1 MAAPPERRPHR
12 VLASLIEKLEATKPK
27 AGLVD
32 PATDFAVCRQF
43 ALSVYARADRNDVNA
58 SGTSNAPPTRT
69 QVEAFSAAGTFL
81 AALDQSS
88 FAGMCDD
95 DIRARRDYAE
105 WRAWDLATAM
115 HAGRQP
121 SPVNGH
127 GGGSSPKETVGID
140 AFTPPPPAAP
150 PAPPGARAAS
160 RVPNRVPNRVP
171 RRLAPPAHGCAAFD
185 PRAASL
191 RRAVATAPAAPARSP
206 VALRGFPVAADVG
219 GAAVGAALGQL
230 GSAAPRGRRG
240 AVQREGGRIQ
250 AREGLESGHQ
260 RRSAGVRGG
269 GGRRGAQHGGGE
281 AGALA
286 LAASARR
293 RRRRGI
299 GIDGGRE
306 RERRRRVRGRVR
318 RVRAAVAFGVSRGC
332 RGGAERRARPEQE
345 RHGARARV
353 GDGGGAVSGPEPR
366 GPRGRFG
373 VFETSDGRPGA
384 TALRTKTAGWY
395 PSFSYYSVY
404 Y

>member
-150 PAPPGARAAS
+150 PAPPAPERPAVSQIESRIESLAVSPPPRTAAPRSTPEPPPSAAPLPPPPPPPPGHRSPSVDSPSPRTSEDPRWEPRWGNSGAPHREDDEVLYKEREGGYKLA
-160 RVPNRVPNRVP
+160 RVLKVDTSVDPPGYVVEVDGAERSTEAG
-171 RRLAPPAHGCAAFD
+171 RLAP
-185 PRAASL
+185 
-191 RRAVATAPAAPARSP
+191 APA
-206 VALRGFPVAADVG
+206 
-219 GAAVGAALGQL
+219 
-230 GSAAPRGRRG
+230 PRRRG
-240 AVQREGGRIQ
+240 DGGDD
-250 AREGLESGHQ
+250 
-260 RRSAGVRGG
+260 GG
-269 GGRRGAQHGGGE
+269 GGGSGSTGDGS
-281 AGALA
+281 GSDGDGCVD
-286 LAASARR
+286 ASA
-293 RRRRGI
+293 
-299 GIDGGRE
+299 
-306 RERRRRVRGRVR
+306 
-318 RVRAAVAFGVSRGC
+318 AFAPPSRSGC
-332 RGGAERRARPEQE
+332 RGGAEGVPSDAHVPSRSDMALAHESAMEAAQCLDPSRGDHEDALEFLRRAMDALE
-345 RHGARARV
+345 RRR
-353 GDGGGAVSGPEPR
+353 
-366 GPRGRFG
+366 
-373 VFETSDGRPGA
+373 
-384 TALRTKTAGWY
+384 
-395 PSFSYYSVY
+395 
-404 Y
+404 

>member
-95 DIRARRDYAE
+95 DIRARQEYAE

-127 GGGSSPKETVGID
+127 ARGSSPKETVGID

-150 PAPPGARAAS
+150 PAPPAPERPPVSVESRIESLAVSPPRTAAPRSTPEPPPSAAPPPPPPPPPPGHRSPSMEPPSEDPRREPRWGNSGAPHREDDEVLYKEREGGCKLA
-160 RVPNRVPNRVP
+160 RVLKVDTSVDPPGYVVEVDGAERSTEAG
-171 RRLAPPAHGCAAFD
+171 RLAPALE
-185 PRAASL
+185 PR
-191 RRAVATAPAAPARSP
+191 
-206 VALRGFPVAADVG
+206 
-219 GAAVGAALGQL
+219 
-230 GSAAPRGRRG
+230 RRG
-240 AVQREGGRIQ
+240 D
-250 AREGLESGHQ
+250 
-260 RRSAGVRGG
+260 GG
-269 GGRRGAQHGGGE
+269 GGGGGGGSGSTE
-281 AGALA
+281 GGSGSDGDGCVD
-286 LAASARR
+286 ASA
-293 RRRRGI
+293 
-299 GIDGGRE
+299 
-306 RERRRRVRGRVR
+306 
-318 RVRAAVAFGVSRGC
+318 AFAPPSRSGC
-332 RGGAERRARPEQE
+332 RGGAEGVPSDAHVPSRSDAALARESAMEAAQCLDPSRGDHEGALEFLRRAMDALE
-345 RHGARARV
+345 RRR
-353 GDGGGAVSGPEPR
+353 
-366 GPRGRFG
+366 
-373 VFETSDGRPGA
+373 
-384 TALRTKTAGWY
+384 
-395 PSFSYYSVY
+395 
-404 Y
+404 

>member
-127 GGGSSPKETVGID
+127 GGGSSPR
-140 AFTPPPPAAP
+140 
-150 PAPPGARAAS
+150 RAARTS
-160 RVPNRVPNRVP
+160 R
-171 RRLAPPAHGCAAFD
+171 
-185 PRAASL
+185 
-191 RRAVATAPAAPARSP
+191 
-206 VALRGFPVAADVG
+206 
-219 GAAVGAALGQL
+219 
-230 GSAAPRGRRG
+230 
-240 AVQREGGRIQ
+240 
-250 AREGLESGHQ
+250 
-260 RRSAGVRGG
+260 RRSKY
-269 GGRRGAQHGGGE
+269 QSSWS
-281 AGALA
+281 
-286 LAASARR
+286 AS
-293 RRRRGI
+293 
-299 GIDGGRE
+299 
-306 RERRRRVRGRVR
+306 
-318 RVRAAVAFGVSRGC
+318 
-332 RGGAERRARPEQE
+332 
-345 RHGARARV
+345 
-353 GDGGGAVSGPEPR
+353 
-366 GPRGRFG
+366 
-373 VFETSDGRPGA
+373 
-384 TALRTKTAGWY
+384 
-395 PSFSYYSVY
+395 
-404 Y
+404 